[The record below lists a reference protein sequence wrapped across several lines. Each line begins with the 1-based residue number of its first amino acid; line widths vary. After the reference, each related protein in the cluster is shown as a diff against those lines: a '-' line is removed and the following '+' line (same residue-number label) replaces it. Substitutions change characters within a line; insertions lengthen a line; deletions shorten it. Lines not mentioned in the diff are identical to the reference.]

1 MKILHAY
8 NRHRGIGGADNA
20 WDETIR
26 ISREGGLK
34 IEEFSR
40 HSRDLPHNL
49 MGKAQ
54 AFFSGLYSKSA
65 VRDFDRKLDAV
76 KPDVVHAHELYPL
89 ISPWILK
96 RCVEKG
102 IPAVFTCYDYR
113 MTCPVVTHFHKGRLC
128 LRCQNGKEWW
138 AVLKNCR
145 GNVFESLAYGL
156 RNWVARTN
164 RLYLD
169 NVSQFIVLSD
179 FPKQWLVNEVGID
192 PERVSINPCSVKYPE
207 ESSDP
212 SKGDYVAFAGRFV
225 PEKGV
230 ELLLEAARRLKI
242 PVKLAGDS
250 PTHPAIRNGD
260 LAECVMTRGK
270 EELAKFYREARIVA
284 SPSIWYE
291 TFGLVAAEAMSHG
304 IPVIAPRFGALQSTV
319 KDGVSGLLFEMNNV
333 DDLAEK
339 ISTIWNDPELAK
351 KLGEGARQEVKKRF
365 DPALQFSQ
373 LLEVYNKAIANPIKR
388 K

>member
-1 MKILHAY
+1 M
-8 NRHRGIGGADNA
+8 GGSDNA

-26 ISREGGLK
+26 ISREGGLEV
-34 IEEFSR
+34 EEFCR
-40 HSRDLPHNL
+40 DSRDLPHNL
-49 MGKAQ
+49 MGKAR
-54 AFFSGLYSKSA
+54 AFFSGLYSNSA
-65 VRDFDRKLDAV
+65 VQDFDRKLDAV

-145 GNVFESLAYGL
+145 GHVFESLAYGL

-164 RLYLD
+164 RLFLD
-169 NVSQFIVLSD
+169 NVSQYIVLSD
-179 FPKQWLVNEVGID
+179 FSKQWFVNEVGID
-192 PERVSINPCSVKYPE
+192 PERVNVNPCSLKLPE
-207 ESSDP
+207 ESGDP

-230 ELLLEAARRLKI
+230 ELLLKAARIAKV

-250 PTHPAIRNGD
+250 PTHPAIQDGD
-260 LAECVMTRGK
+260 SAECVMIRGK
-270 EELAKFYREARIVA
+270 EELSKFYRQARMVA
-284 SPSIWYE
+284 VPSIWFE
-291 TFGLVAAEAMSHG
+291 TFGLVAAEAMSYG
-304 IPVIAPRFGALQSTV
+304 IPVVASRFGALQNTV
-319 KDGVSGLLFEMNNV
+319 KDGVSGMLFEMNNV
-333 DDLAEK
+333 NDLAEK
-339 ISTIWNDPELAK
+339 MSLLWNDPELAK
-351 KLGEGARQEVKKRF
+351 KLGENGRREVKERF
-365 DPALQFSQ
+365 DPAMQLSQ
-373 LLEVYNKAIANPIKR
+373 LLEVYNKAIANPIKQ

>member
-26 ISREGGLK
+26 ISREGGLTV
-34 IEEFSR
+34 EEFSR
-40 HSRDLPHNL
+40 HSRDLRPDL

-65 VRDFDRKLDAV
+65 VRDFDRTLDTV
-76 KPDVVHAHELYPL
+76 KPDIVHAHELYPL

-96 RCVEKG
+96 RCVERG
-102 IPAVFTCYDYR
+102 VPVAFTCYDYR

-145 GNVFESLAYGL
+145 GNIFESLAYGL

-164 RLYLD
+164 RLFLD
-169 NVSQFIVLSD
+169 NVSQFIVLCD
-179 FPKQWLVNEVGID
+179 FSKQWLVNEVGID
-192 PERVSINPCSVKYPE
+192 PERVSINPCSVQYPE

-212 SKGDYVAFAGRFV
+212 SKGEYIAFAGRFV

-260 LAECVMTRGK
+260 LVECVMTRGK

-304 IPVIAPRFGALQSTV
+304 IPVVAPRFGALQSTV

-333 DDLAEK
+333 DDLTEK

-351 KLGEGARQEVKKRF
+351 KLGQGGRREVKERF
-365 DPALQFSQ
+365 DPALQFDQ
-373 LLEVYNKAIANPIKR
+373 LLEAYNKAIANPVKQ